1 MPAGTYHCPKGDF
14 LRRRAALVS
23 DREICPPHART
34 FRIDCTLFPA
44 AGSILP
50 SEFAIDGLVS
60 INQTGAGLRE
70 LHRDWGGLWSLTGV
84 YLVLAILSARFR
96 RSARP

>member
-1 MPAGTYHCPKGDF
+1 MLLFIALSIPAFF
-14 LRRRAALVS
+14 LVGFAWP
-23 DREICPPHART
+23 REAIPASV
-34 FRIDCTLFPA
+34 LA

-84 YLVLAILSARFR
+84 YLVLAVLSARFR